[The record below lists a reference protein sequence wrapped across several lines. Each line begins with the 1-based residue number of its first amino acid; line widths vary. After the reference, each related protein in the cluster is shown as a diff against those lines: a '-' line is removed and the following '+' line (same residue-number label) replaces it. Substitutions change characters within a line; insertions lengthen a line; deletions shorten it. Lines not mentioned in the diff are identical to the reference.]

1 MERKIVELIKNMGP
15 LTGQEL
21 MNATQEDRLPL
32 WQVCK
37 LSGRL
42 TIRTLGPRYLRLDRR
57 IEGYARLSPSIL
69 REFLT
74 YSVVGLAEDQ
84 ESLAL
89 KATTILSHI
98 EGVSRAKRDLAFNV
112 ISSLS
117 GHFQD
122 DNTLTERTCFILAG
136 DIVYNMAHD
145 VPRPERSTGKM
156 VNGSDM
162 DIIVIVDD
170 LLPKPVVDRLDEA
183 IYQEKHR
190 LLMTPH
196 LREEIDYI
204 VKGLERVRKQVRFD
218 TFKHMVASK
227 IIHEGIFLYG
237 SKTLYLTVKDILKK
251 SGADRK
257 LRAMERAS
265 ELFRNRAEEILLR
278 ERPDRIRAEF
288 LNLFYPDEESE
299 EFE

>member
-1 MERKIVELIKNMGP
+1 MENDIIELVKNRGP

-21 MNATQEDRLPL
+21 FDLTQEDRLSL
-32 WQVCK
+32 WRACK

-42 TIRTLGPRYLRLDRR
+42 SLRILGTRYLRLDRR
-57 IEGYARLSPSIL
+57 VIGYARLSPSIL

-74 YSVVGLAEDQ
+74 YSVVGLVEDQ
-84 ESLAL
+84 ESIIL
-89 KATTILSHI
+89 KANSILTHIQGISH
-98 EGVSRAKRDLAFNV
+98 AKRDLAYNV
-112 ISSLS
+112 ISSLTS
-117 GHFQD
+117 HFQD
-122 DNTLTERTCFILAG
+122 DTTLTEQTCFILAG

-156 VNGSDM
+156 VKGSDM

-170 LLPKPVVDRLDEA
+170 LLPKPIVERLDEA

-204 VKGLERVRKQVRFD
+204 VKGLERVREQVQCD
-218 TFKHMVASK
+218 TFKHIVAAK
-227 IIHEGIFLYG
+227 ILQEGILLYG
-237 SKTLYLTVKDILKK
+237 SEVLYRTVKALLKE

-257 LRAMERAS
+257 LRAMERES
-265 ELFRNRAEEILLR
+265 EDFRNRAEEILLR
-278 ERPDRIRAEF
+278 ERPDRIKAEF